1 LIIQRELKGL
11 EARHW
16 LQVMV
21 IPLSKSI
28 TQAYKPFKLALRELV
43 RRVIT
48 LQIALVEN
56 ATPASICFVL

>member
-1 LIIQRELKGL
+1 
-11 EARHW
+11 
-16 LQVMV
+16 MV

-56 ATPASICFVL
+56 ATPASICFVLTPLTQL